1 MSLPNFS
8 HLRPVAEPTATTPEQ
23 PAAPDGI
30 TRPLKRHAGP
40 RFLTDVIVELG
51 FTDRER
57 AESAVNAA
65 REAAN
70 TPEEVLLGWGAI
82 TADQLARAI
91 AERTGLDHLDLSVFQ
106 VDMAAANLLSSAAA
120 KRYEAVPVMFAGERS
135 LVVAMADPTNVL
147 AIDDIALMSGYE
159 VRPAVASSDDIAS
172 LIARLTRLD
181 DVVQSTFVEE
191 EEENAAEVVDLRETA
206 DDAPIIKLVNG
217 IVAQA
222 VEQGASDVH
231 LSPEGSELR
240 VRFRIDG
247 VLQDS
252 ATVPRR
258 MVSGVISRV

>member
-1 MSLPNFS
+1 
-8 HLRPVAEPTATTPEQ
+8 
-23 PAAPDGI
+23 
-30 TRPLKRHAGP
+30 
-40 RFLTDVIVELG
+40 
-51 FTDRER
+51 
-57 AESAVNAA
+57 
-65 REAAN
+65 
-70 TPEEVLLGWGAI
+70 
-82 TADQLARAI
+82 
-91 AERTGLDHLDLSVFQ
+91 
-106 VDMAAANLLSSAAA
+106 
-120 KRYEAVPVMFAGERS
+120 MFADERS

-159 VRPAVASSDDIAS
+159 VRPAVASSDDIAA

-191 EEENAAEVVDLRETA
+191 EEEHAAEVVDLRETA

-247 VLQDS
+247 VLAGLRDRPAADGRRRHQPREDHGRPRHRR
-252 ATVPRR
+252 AARAAGRPRR
-258 MVSGVISRV
+258 ADASTATTSTCAS